1 MPSTRPWTRSGR
13 PPRRPRTRPRRRPT
27 RWPRPSRRPPSAR
40 RTEALAMPVRELDV
54 REVAEA
60 VKTMCITANYDLP
73 EDVHD
78 ALVKA
83 REAEESPV
91 GKEVL
96 GQLVENADIA
106 AHDRVPICQDTG
118 FAVIFADEVHVLPH
132 LGEDHR

>member
-1 MPSTRPWTRSGR
+1 
-13 PPRRPRTRPRRRPT
+13 
-27 RWPRPSRRPPSAR
+27 
-40 RTEALAMPVRELDV
+40 MPVRELDV

-73 EDVHD
+73 QDVYK

-106 AHDRVPICQDTG
+106 AADRVPICQDKG
-118 FAVIFADEVHVLPH
+118 FAVIFAEVGQDVH
-132 LGEDHR
+132 LGEDCLLYTSDAADE